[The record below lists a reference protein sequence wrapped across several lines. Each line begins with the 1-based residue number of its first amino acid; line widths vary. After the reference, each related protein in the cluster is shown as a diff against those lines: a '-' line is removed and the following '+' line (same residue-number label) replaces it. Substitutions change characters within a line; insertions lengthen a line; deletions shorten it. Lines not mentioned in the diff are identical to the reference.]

1 MSETILS
8 PTPDAPQDAVP
19 FALKD
24 VWSRSGSTYRIRAI
38 VLLGVN
44 VLLFAGVAS
53 FAYWLRTGER
63 APSPEG
69 YWDELVHTFLSIPMS
84 ERTGVS
90 LGSFLID
97 PINVQDVPAHI
108 PIVGLL
114 MAALIAIPVLVA
126 ILYRFWSSLP
136 FVAVIGF
143 LAVMPWLALTLLGS
157 CLIASV
163 RPFRTRFRF
172 TSALLAL
179 VPAVV
184 YLILAWEGTGDAV
197 GGNIDPVDR
206 IKFIAP
212 WVMAI
217 VAATVLFAIV
227 LSIARVV
234 DYRPGAI
241 APLLA
246 IMFGLPVALFEFQ
259 VGRDELYYRILE
271 RLSRTHFEDRD
282 ASAEL
287 ERTVFDRWTSQ
298 PSPRQSLEAVRE
310 VVEEQWLMELIGD
323 SGAVDTALV
332 RHQEEMIERCDW
344 FLRHFPRSHYSV
356 NALFIK
362 ARTMDMRFDPLEF
375 RKTKWIR
382 FYDDFPQQRSRP
394 AWRMVLE
401 NDPEGMPGAVALL
414 QLAQLDARS
423 ARMERALTKLARLRR
438 SLTAAAPKPQQAAG
452 ALHSLL
458 GGEPPAASL
467 RISRDRIL
475 LELDRLEGLLRD
487 NRDPLYNFDPLSG
500 SLRSDTRLAYGLL
513 DLDPRDEGYA
523 EKLRALKRQYPSCQ
537 IEDNIDL
544 QIAKSTQPLNEK
556 VRLLSKCVADY
567 PDRDAMPEAL
577 YRLAV
582 ALKQSGR
589 ATEGE
594 AAFQRLL
601 RGFPKSAWARQAE
614 LLTPLTLVG

>member
-1 MSETILS
+1 MSDTILPAAS
-8 PTPDAPQDAVP
+8 SDTPEAGAVP
-19 FALKD
+19 LKD
-24 VWSRSGSTYRIRAI
+24 VWSRSGSTYRIRAV

-63 APSPEG
+63 TPAFEG
-69 YWDELVHTFLSIPMS
+69 YWDELTHTFLSVPMS

-97 PINVQDVPAHI
+97 PINVQEVPVHI
-108 PIVGLL
+108 LIVGLL
-114 MAALIAIPVLVA
+114 MAALIAIPVLVS

-172 TSALLAL
+172 MSALLAL

-184 YLILAWEGTGDAV
+184 YLVLAWEGTADVV

-217 VAATVLFAIV
+217 VAATLLFAIV
-227 LSIARVV
+227 LLIARVV

-246 IMFGLPVALFEFQ
+246 VMFGLPVALFEFQ

-271 RLSRTHFEDRD
+271 TLSRTQFADRN

-287 ERTVFDRWTSQ
+287 ERTVFDEWFTHPAPR
-298 PSPRQSLEAVRE
+298 PSLNTVRE
-310 VVEEQWLMELIGD
+310 IVEERWQMELIGD
-323 SGAVDTALV
+323 VGPIDTALA
-332 RHQEEMIERCDW
+332 RHQQEFIDRCDW
-344 FLRHFPRSHYSV
+344 FLHHFPRSHYVPS
-356 NALFIK
+356 ALYLK
-362 ARTMDMRFDPLEF
+362 ARTMDKRFDPQEF

-382 FYDDFPQQRSRP
+382 FYDDFPQSSSRQ

-401 NDPEGMPGAVALL
+401 NDPKGMPGAVAMLR
-414 QLAQLDARS
+414 LAQLDARDGKID
-423 ARMERALTKLARLRR
+423 RALSGLLHLRR
-438 SLTAAAPKPQQAAG
+438 SLSVDAPEPQLAAG
-452 ALHSLL
+452 SLHSLL
-458 GGEPPAASL
+458 GGEAPSASL
-467 RISRDRIL
+467 GISLDRIR
-475 LELDRLEGLLRD
+475 LELDWIEGLLRA
-487 NRDPLYNFDPLSG
+487 NRDPIYHFEPLSG
-500 SLRSDTRLAYGLL
+500 GLGADASTRRGFL
-513 DLDPRDEGYA
+513 DLDPKGEGYV
-523 EKLRALKRQYPSCQ
+523 ESLRALKRQYPSCQ

-544 QIAKSTQPLNEK
+544 EIAKHTTPLTDK
-556 VRLLSKCVADY
+556 IHLLSQCLSDF
-567 PDRDAMPEAL
+567 PRRDAVPEAL

-582 ALKQSGR
+582 AQKSDKR
-589 ATEGE
+589 PVEGE
-594 AAFQRLL
+594 ETFRRLF
-601 RGFPKSAWARQAE
+601 REYPASPWARQARR
-614 LLTPLTLVG
+614 LTLAGRIE

>member
-8 PTPDAPQDAVP
+8 QVHSEPPEAVAAP
-19 FALKD
+19 LKD
-24 VWSRSGSTYRIRAI
+24 VWSRSGSKYRIRAI

-63 APSPEG
+63 TPSPEG
-69 YWDELVHTFLSIPMS
+69 YWDELTHTFLSVPMS

-114 MAALIAIPVLVA
+114 MAALIAIPVLVS

-172 TSALLAL
+172 TSALLGL
-179 VPAVV
+179 VPVV
-184 YLILAWEGTGDAV
+184 LYLILAWEGTGDAV
-197 GGNIDPVDR
+197 GGNVDPVDR

-217 VAATVLFAIV
+217 VAATVLFAVV
-227 LSIARVV
+227 LLIARVV

-246 IMFGLPVALFEFQ
+246 VMFGLPVALFEFQ

-271 RLSRTHFEDRD
+271 TLSHAQFQDRD
-282 ASAEL
+282 ASVEL
-287 ERTVFDRWTSQ
+287 EQTIFDRWASR
-298 PSPRQSLEAVRE
+298 PSPRQSLEATRE
-310 VVEEQWLMELIGD
+310 IVEEQWLMELVGD
-323 SGAVDTALV
+323 VGPLDTVLA
-332 RHQEEMIERCDW
+332 RHQKELTDRCDS
-344 FLRHFPRSHYSV
+344 FIRHFPRSQYAV
-356 NALFIK
+356 NALYIK
-362 ARTMDMRFDPLEF
+362 ARTMDKRFDPLEF
-375 RKTKWIR
+375 RRTKWIR
-382 FYDDFPQQRSRP
+382 FYDDFPQSRSRQ

-401 NDPEGMPGAVALL
+401 NDRDGLPAAVALL
-414 QLAQLDARS
+414 RMAQLDARD
-423 ARMERALTKLARLRR
+423 AKIDRALDGLVRLRGT
-438 SLTAAAPKPQQAAG
+438 LTGNAPKPQLAAG
-452 ALHSLL
+452 SLHRLL
-458 GGEPPAASL
+458 GGEEPAASL
-467 RISRDRIL
+467 GISPDRIL
-475 LELDRLEGLLRD
+475 LELDRLEGLLRS
-487 NRDPLYNFDPLSG
+487 NRDPIYYFEPLSG
-500 SLRSDTRLAYGLL
+500 PVGAGAAVPYGFL
-513 DLDPRDEGYA
+513 DLDPRSEGYVDS
-523 EKLRALKRQYPSCQ
+523 LRALKRQYPSCQ

-544 QIAKSTQPLNEK
+544 EIAKHTTPLEDK
-556 VRLLSKCVADY
+556 IRLLSKCLSDF
-567 PDRDAMPEAL
+567 PRRDAIPEAL

-582 ALKQSGR
+582 AQKQSDHT
-589 ATEGE
+589 AKGE
-594 AAFQRLL
+594 ETFQRLF
-601 RGFPKSAWARQAE
+601 REFPGSPWARAAE
-614 LLTPLTLVG
+614 RLTLAVPIE

>member
-8 PTPDAPQDAVP
+8 QVPSAPREAVAIP
-19 FALKD
+19 LKD

-63 APSPEG
+63 TPPREG
-69 YWDELVHTFLSIPMS
+69 YWDELAHTFLSVPMS

-97 PINVQDVPAHI
+97 PINVQEVPVHI

-114 MAALIAIPVLVA
+114 MAALIAIPVLVS

-143 LAVMPWLALTLLGS
+143 LAVMPWLALTLLSS

-163 RPFRTRFRF
+163 RPFRTQFRF
-172 TSALLAL
+172 TSALLGL
-179 VPAVV
+179 VPVV
-184 YLILAWEGTGDAV
+184 LYLILAWEGTTDAV

-246 IMFGLPVALFEFQ
+246 VMFGIPVALFEFQ

-271 RLSRTHFEDRD
+271 THSRTQFEDRD
-282 ASAEL
+282 ASVEL
-287 ERTVFDRWTSQ
+287 ERAVFDRWAGR
-298 PSPRQSLEAVRE
+298 PSPRPSLNAIRE
-310 VVEEQWLMELIGD
+310 IVEERWLMELIGD
-323 SGAVDTALV
+323 VGAEDTALAQ
-332 RHQEEMIERCDW
+332 HQTEMTDRCDW
-344 FLRHFPRSHYSV
+344 FLRHFPRSRYAV
-356 NALFIK
+356 NALYIK
-362 ARTMDMRFDPLEF
+362 ARTMDKRFDPLEF
-375 RKTKWIR
+375 RRTKWIR
-382 FYDDFPQQRSRP
+382 FYDDYPRPRSRQ

-401 NDPEGMPGAVALL
+401 NDRDGRPAAVALL
-414 QLAQLDARS
+414 RLAQLDARD
-423 ARMERALTKLARLRR
+423 ARIDRALDGLVRLRR
-438 SLTAAAPKPQQAAG
+438 TLTGNVPKPQLAG
-452 ALHSLL
+452 GSLHRLL
-458 GGEPPAASL
+458 GGEEPAASL
-467 RISRDRIL
+467 GINPDRIL
-475 LELDRLEGLLRD
+475 LELDRLEGLLR
-487 NRDPLYNFDPLSG
+487 NNHDPIYHFEPLSG
-500 SLRSDTRLAYGLL
+500 PVGAGAAVPYGFL
-513 DLDPRDEGYA
+513 DLDPRSDGYVDS
-523 EKLRALKRQYPSCQ
+523 LRTLKRQYPSCQ

-544 QIAKSTQPLNEK
+544 EIAKHTTPLEDK
-556 VRLLSKCVADY
+556 IRLLYKCLSDF
-567 PDRDAMPEAL
+567 PRRDAIPEVL

-582 ALKQSGR
+582 AQKQSNR
-589 ATEGE
+589 TAEGE
-594 AAFQRLL
+594 ETFQRLF
-601 RGFPKSAWARQAE
+601 REFPGSPWARAAE
-614 LLTPLTLVG
+614 RLTLAGPIE